1 MENAD
6 IAGATD
12 AAHQLVAVYESE
24 AEAEAA
30 KRALIAAGVNP
41 FDIEVFRAAPADV
54 LARDEVD
61 PIVNK
66 SFWGRLRELLV
77 IAPSHEIHALEEGL
91 TRGHAILTLSPP
103 PIDRD
108 KMIALLEGTGPLDFN
123 AKQQQWRESGWEPE
137 HAGLK
142 GFNAPDLTVVA
153 GDGGRIR
160 SYRPT
165 PAAGDPSI

>member
-1 MENAD
+1 MEQPQ
-6 IAGATD
+6 IAE
-12 AAHQLVAVYESE
+12 AAHQLVAVYDSE

-41 FDIEVFRAAPADV
+41 SAIEVFRAAPADEA
-54 LARDEVD
+54 ARDVVD

-77 IAPSHEIHALEEGL
+77 IAPPHEIHALEEGL

-103 PIDRD
+103 PIDRGR
-108 KMIALLEGTGPLDFN
+108 MITLLEGTGPLDFN
-123 AKQQQWRESGWEPE
+123 ARQQQWRESGWEPE

-142 GFNAPDLTVVA
+142 GYNAPDLTVVA
-153 GDGGRIR
+153 GDGGRVR
-160 SYRPT
+160 SY
-165 PAAGDPSI
+165 PAAGDPAI